1 MKKII
6 TIILIALVVL
16 SCTSNESE
24 IEETNKAIVGLWK
37 LTSIKAMNQEFIN
50 TCKSKDN
57 IEVRSDKT
65 FTITS
70 HFEDNNCEIQMSS
83 GTWSDN
89 LNSTYKF
96 TALGDTQ
103 LFTLTADNKL
113 NFSFQQDS
121 ETVTYVYVK

>member
-6 TIILIALVVL
+6 TIILIALAVT
-16 SCTSNESE
+16 SCTSNETE
-24 IEETNKAIVGLWK
+24 IEETNIIVGLWK

-96 TALGDTQ
+96 TAVGDTQ
-103 LFTLTADNKL
+103 IFTLTADNKL
-113 NFSFQQDS
+113 TFSFQQDS
-121 ETVTYVYVK
+121 ETVTYVYLK

>member
-16 SCTSNESE
+16 SCTSNETE
-24 IEETNKAIVGLWK
+24 IEEINTIVGLWK

-57 IEVRSDKT
+57 IEVRQDKT

-89 LNSTYKF
+89 LNSTYNF
-96 TALGDTQ
+96 TASGDTQ
-103 LFTLTADNKL
+103 LFTLTLDNKL
-113 NFSFQQDS
+113 TFSFQQDS